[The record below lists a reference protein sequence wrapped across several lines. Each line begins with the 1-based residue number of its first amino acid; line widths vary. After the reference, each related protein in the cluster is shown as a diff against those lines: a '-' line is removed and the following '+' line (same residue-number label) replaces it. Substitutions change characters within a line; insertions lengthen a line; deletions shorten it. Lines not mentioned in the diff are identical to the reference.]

1 MSSELLAG
9 ISGVVLSLLFEYLPG
24 LHDWYNDLVDGYQK
38 LIMLAALILSAGG
51 VFALACLGK
60 YDLVTCDVN
69 GAWLLVEYFILAVI
83 ANQATHR
90 LSP

>member
-1 MSSELLAG
+1 MSAELLAG

-24 LHDWYNDLVDGYQK
+24 LHDWYNGLADTKQK
-38 LIMLAALILSAGG
+38 LIMLVALLLSAGG
-51 VFALACLGK
+51 VFGLACIGR
-60 YDLVTCDVN
+60 YNLVTCDVA
-69 GAWLLVEYFILAVI
+69 GAWLLLEYFVLAVI